1 MAVTVGDRVQS
12 MIDHMEKGELDLAL
26 SDICIALDITSQ
38 KYYGMTKSS
47 RTTYKE
53 FLKEN
58 IWMIVAT
65 GMGSLIVESIKLP
78 FQHTDIKYDADG
90 YCTLEQII
98 YHVMRCGLVHGTGE
112 NNKIIWN
119 NLIPLGIDEAGN
131 LQLSP
136 SFIWGLALAVIV
148 SEVNKDERVK
158 DTCWISTMTFKYLI
172 NDLWGKRENVK
183 TMLKSAYG
191 VEIEKK
197 EQIDA

>member
-12 MIDHMEKGELDLAL
+12 MIDHMEKGELDFAL
-26 SDICIALDITSQ
+26 SEICIALDITSQ
-38 KYYGMTKSS
+38 KYYRKTVSS
-47 RTTYKE
+47 RTIYKK

-58 IWMIVAT
+58 IWMIVTT

-78 FQHTDIKYDADG
+78 FRHTDIKSDADG
-90 YCTLEQII
+90 YCTLEQIV
-98 YHVMRCGLVHGTGE
+98 YHVMHCGLVHGTGE
-112 NNKIIWN
+112 DSKIVWN
-119 NLIPLGIDEAGN
+119 YSIPLGIDEAGN

-136 SFIWGLALAVIV
+136 SFIWGLALAVIACD
-148 SEVNKDERVK
+148 VNKDERVK

-172 NDLWGKRENVK
+172 NDLWGKRESVK

-197 EQIDA
+197 QQKNI